1 MFLPVAASMKRQ
13 AFFRLLSVSCVAIV
27 VVAAAAFWLNNAA
40 FQKAKSTVRINAT
53 NHFKERLERQNQIW
67 EEEVL
72 RTKTLVE
79 LTKYL
84 EDRVLRWEK
93 LQAYFIAQGST
104 RQYSFVAVSDSNGKV
119 LFRFGDGP
127 ETIPF
132 VSTPQVEWSQEYLQ
146 FKERIY
152 RVFRLPVFM
161 GPDGMG
167 YLLLLKPLDN
177 AFLGEISYPDTD
189 LYLTWNGQA
198 TASSQG
204 YEGMAQ
210 FSKITGKR
218 VIDDSYYE
226 EILLPFTGANLRKPE
241 TPVLVI
247 RRLVNRPFS
256 AVETVLLSVVVLAV
270 LAMAIWL
277 SLGSWI
283 TRTIRRLLSLSAATE
298 QFARV
303 RKVDPLFAASL
314 AGDSS
319 RQDEMEAFANMTLTM
334 MQTIEAGDEERLRNE
349 DKLKRSNEELEQF
362 AYVASH
368 DLQEP
373 LRKIT
378 SFSELLSLQYKGRLD
393 ADADRYLEYI
403 TDGAYRMQT
412 QIRELL
418 EYSRIDRQG
427 KEFTL
432 TDCDEVLNT
441 TLKYI
446 HLAIVETGAAV
457 THDPLPKVNADGGQ
471 LGQVFQNLITNAIKF
486 RGAETPQIHIS
497 AAKQREQEWIF
508 SVKDNGI
515 GIAPEYHDRIFV
527 MFQRLHTRTEY
538 PGTGLGLAICKKIV
552 ERHNGRIWV
561 ESEQGKGATFRF
573 TIPG

>member
-1 MFLPVAASMKRQ
+1 MFLPVAASMKKQ
-13 AFFRLLSVSCVAIV
+13 AFLRLLSVSCVAIV

-40 FQKAKSTVRINAT
+40 FQKAKLTVRRNTT

-104 RQYSFVAVSDSNGKV
+104 RQYSFVAVSDSNGKM

-127 ETIPF
+127 EMIPF
-132 VSTPQVEWSQEYLQ
+132 VSTTQVEWSQEYLQ

-161 GPDGMG
+161 GSDGMG

-204 YEGMAQ
+204 YEGIAQ
-210 FSKITGKR
+210 FSKIAGKR
-218 VIDDSYYE
+218 VIDNSYYE
-226 EILLPFTGANLRKPE
+226 EILLPFTGANLSKPE

-247 RRLVNRPFS
+247 RRHVSRPFS
-256 AVETVLLSVVVLAV
+256 AAETVLLSVAV
-270 LAMAIWL
+270 LAALAAAIWL

-283 TRTIRRLLSLSAATE
+283 TRYIRRLLFLSNATE

-303 RKVDPLFAASL
+303 RKVDPLFAAGL

-319 RQDEMEAFANMTLTM
+319 RHDEMGAFGNMTLTM
-334 MQTIEAGDEERLRNE
+334 MQTIEAGDEERLRYE
-349 DKLKRSNEELEQF
+349 DKLKKSNEELEQF

-373 LRKIT
+373 LRKIA
-378 SFSELLSLQYKGRLD
+378 SFSELLASQYKGRLD
-393 ADADRYLEYI
+393 AEADRYLEYI
-403 TDGAYRMQT
+403 IDGAYRMQT

-418 EYSRIDRQG
+418 EYSRIDSRG
-427 KEFTL
+427 KEFSP
-432 TDCDEVLNT
+432 TDCNEVLDS
-441 TLKYI
+441 TLRYI
-446 HLAIVETGAAV
+446 HLAIDEAGAAV
-457 THDPLPKVNADGGQ
+457 TYDPLPTVNADGVQ
-471 LGQVFQNLITNAIKF
+471 LGQVFQNLITNAVKF
-486 RGAETPQIHIS
+486 RGT
-497 AAKQREQEWIF
+497 AAPAGSYFRGTTRQGMDLLGAGQRHRRR
-508 SVKDNGI
+508 
-515 GIAPEYHDRIFV
+515 A
-527 MFQRLHTRTEY
+527 
-538 PGTGLGLAICKKIV
+538 
-552 ERHNGRIWV
+552 
-561 ESEQGKGATFRF
+561 
-573 TIPG
+573 